1 MSTNR
6 ITRKD
11 LDGAV
16 KRYAD
21 ACSHF
26 DMVPEGFHI
35 GLDIGSKTY
44 GRAYRLYVS
53 GDMVRVKGDS
63 GVYRNT
69 YPNGSGHHRPPVG
82 CDFVGMTAR
91 EAYDTITDRCSV
103 LWAVMEKQAGRGR
116 TYTP

>member
-16 KRYAD
+16 ERYAD
-21 ACSHF
+21 ACKHF

-53 GDMVRVKGDS
+53 GDMVTDPVTG
-63 GVYRNT
+63 RNT
-69 YPNGSGHHRPPVG
+69 YPNGSGHHGAPVG
-82 CDFVGMTAR
+82 GDFVGMTAR
-91 EAYDTITDRCSV
+91 EAYDTITNRCSA
-103 LWAVMEKQAGRGR
+103 LWDVIEKQAGRGR